1 MTLDQLRDELDK
13 WEAVRYRM
21 DDEGIG
27 YCFKYYSDFSEIED
41 EEFHLKR
48 EKLLEAMADMENFVQ
63 QRITETEDKIIEI
76 PEN

>member
-1 MTLDQLRDELDK
+1 MTLDQLKDELDK
-13 WEAVRYRM
+13 WEDVQYRM
-21 DDEGIG
+21 REEDIE
-27 YCFKYYSDFSEIED
+27 YCFRYYSDFSEIED

-76 PEN
+76 PNE